1 MIFICH
7 VKFVHDVHKASTGA
21 NHVKAKIGEFVSTC
35 HAKYC
40 SHVEAKVTYGLEFK
54 VTILLVQTRLRFI
67 RLVDLYILATDAD
80 HTLNHVSG
88 IEILAVR

>member
-7 VKFVHDVHKASTGA
+7 VKFVHEVHRASIGV
-21 NHVKAKIGEFVSTC
+21 NHVKFNIGVFVSIC

-40 SHVEAKVTYGLEFK
+40 NHVETKVTYDLEFK
-54 VTILLVQTRLRFI
+54 VTILLVQIEVRFV

-88 IEILAVR
+88 MDILAVR